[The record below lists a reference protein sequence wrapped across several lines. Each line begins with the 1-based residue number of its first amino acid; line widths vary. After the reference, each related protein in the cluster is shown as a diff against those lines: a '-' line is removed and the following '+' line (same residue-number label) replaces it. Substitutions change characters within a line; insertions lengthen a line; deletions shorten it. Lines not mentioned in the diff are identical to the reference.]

1 METSNTRTVGF
12 TALPPLLALIATLA
26 APCTLRAGTIYD
38 AVLGFP
44 EGQGWTLTAQ
54 TNPPAAIVPD
64 LGPEGL
70 HFSTLDLQST
80 GEFGGVIYWTRVGL
94 GLDFTQDFAVEA
106 RVRIVSAPDHTVNIP
121 AGWPRPGYGI
131 AISDVN
137 NNFLWV
143 GMGSGEIFLSHTAF
157 GAYNSSNTVHAPF
170 NTTDQHHVYRIERGP
185 GGVGAALRIDGTLV
199 LQLPT
204 LGSPDG
210 SAGPSIYFGD
220 LSFWANSEA
229 HTAWV
234 RVFTP
239 ALDVGPPDASG
250 ALWTKTLGGAAG
262 RSSVA
267 YGAGTAGSLS
277 FELFDP
283 AGRRVELSRR
293 EVSAGETGRFDP
305 AKSLR
310 GGLYFY
316 RARLTPSSGR
326 EAEASGKLV
335 LVR

>member
-1 METSNTRTVGF
+1 VESLRIPPTRF
-12 TALPPLLALIATLA
+12 APLSQLLVLLATLA
-26 APCTLRAGTIYD
+26 APGVPHAGTIYD

-44 EGQGWTLTAQ
+44 EDQGWTVTVQ
-54 TNPPAAIVPD
+54 TDPPAAIIPD

-70 HFSTLDLQST
+70 HFSTLNLQST
-80 GEFGGVIYWTRVGL
+80 GELGGGIWWTKDGL
-94 GLDFTQDFAVEA
+94 GLEFNQDFAVEA

-121 AGWPRPGYGI
+121 TGWPRPGYGI

-137 NNFLWV
+137 GNFLWV
-143 GMGSGEIFLSHTAF
+143 GMGSGEVFLSHTAY
-157 GAYNSSNTVHAPF
+157 GAYNSSNTVDAPF
-170 NTTDQHHVYRIERGP
+170 NTTDRHHVYRIERGP
-185 GGVGAALRIDGTLV
+185 GGVGAALRIDGMLV
-199 LQLPT
+199 LQLAT

-220 LSFWANSEA
+220 LTYWANSES
-229 HTAWV
+229 HTDWV

-239 ALDVGPPDASG
+239 TLDVAPADTRGD
-250 ALWTKTLGGAAG
+250 LWTRTLGGAAG

-267 YGAGTAGSLS
+267 YGAGAAGSLS
-277 FELFDP
+277 FEVFDP
-283 AGRRVELSRR
+283 AGRRVEHSRR
-293 EVSAGETGRFDP
+293 EVSAGDTGRFEP

-316 RARLTPSSGR
+316 RVRLEPASGR
-326 EAEASGKLV
+326 AAEASGKLV

>member
-1 METSNTRTVGF
+1 MRPLRS
-12 TALPPLLALIATLA
+12 TALTPLLALIATLA

-44 EGQGWTLTAQ
+44 EDQGWAVTLQ
-54 TNPPAAIVPD
+54 TDPPAAIVPD
-64 LGPEGL
+64 LGPGGL

-80 GEFGGVIYWTRVGL
+80 GELGGAIWWAKTGL
-94 GLDFTQDFAVEA
+94 GLDFNQDFAVEA
-106 RVRIVSAPDHTVNIP
+106 SVRIVSAPDHTVNVP
-121 AGWPRPGYGI
+121 TGWPRPGYGI

-143 GMGSGEIFLSHTAF
+143 GMGSGEVFLSHSAY

-170 NTTDQHHVYRIERGP
+170 NTTGQHRVYRIERGP

-199 LQLPT
+199 LHLPT

-220 LSFWANSEA
+220 LTYWANSES

-239 ALDVGPPDASG
+239 TLDVGPPDASG
-250 ALWTKTLGGAAG
+250 ALWVKTLGGAAG
-262 RSSVA
+262 RSIVA

-277 FELFDP
+277 FEVFDP
-283 AGRRVELSRR
+283 AGRRVEHSRR
-293 EVSAGETGRFDP
+293 EVTAGETGRFEP

-316 RARLTPSSGR
+316 RVRLEPAAGL
-326 EAEASGKLV
+326 EAEASGRLV